1 MEDKFKDTFPL
12 SKSNKIHGT
21 RRLAREKVLQ
31 ILAAYFISNIPW
43 EETFNHIFEREF
55 NFGDEEVQFDKLLTP
70 DEVREIEADTSIE
83 WKSEDKEF
91 AEALVLSV
99 LANRNEIDQ
108 YIEKVAE
115 NWEIDRI
122 ALLDR
127 ILIEMAV
134 AEMLRFPTIPTK
146 VSINEA
152 IEIAKTFSTDK
163 SGQFV
168 NGVLDKILLILNEEN
183 KIKKTGRG
191 LK

>member
-1 MEDKFKDTFPL
+1 MENKFKDTFPL

-43 EETFNHIFEREF
+43 EESFNHIFEREF
-55 NFGDEEVQFDKLLTP
+55 NFGDDEVRFDKLLTP
-70 DEVREIEADTSIE
+70 EEIAEIEADTSIE
-83 WKSEDKEF
+83 WKNEDKDF
-91 AEALVLSV
+91 AETLVVSV
-99 LANRNEIDQ
+99 LANRNEIDK
-108 YIEKVAE
+108 YIEQVAE

-122 ALLDR
+122 ALIDR

-134 AEMLRFPTIPTK
+134 AEMLKFSSIPTK

-152 IEIAKTFSTDK
+152 IEIAKAFSTDK

-168 NGVLDKILLILNEEN
+168 NGVLDKIQLILNKEDR
-183 KIKKTGRG
+183 IKKTGRG

>member
-1 MEDKFKDTFPL
+1 MDNKFKDTFPL
-12 SKSNKIHGT
+12 SKSNRIHGT

-55 NFGDEEVQFDKLLTP
+55 NFGDDEVQFDKLLTP
-70 DEVREIEADTSIE
+70 EEIVEIEADTSIE
-83 WKSEDKEF
+83 WKKEDKEF
-91 AEALVLSV
+91 AESLVLSV

-108 YIEKVAE
+108 YIEQVAE

-122 ALLDR
+122 ALIDR

-134 AEMLRFPTIPTK
+134 AEMLKFSSIPTK

-168 NGVLDKILLILNEEN
+168 NGVLDKIQLILNQED
-183 KIKKTGRG
+183 KIKKSGRG